1 LAVHRVSKILPY
13 TPDELFML
21 VSDVARYPDFVP
33 WINSMRTWG
42 GKVDEA
48 GVNTVDAEA
57 GVGFSFLR
65 EKFATRVK
73 SDPGARTVEVRLI
86 SGPFKKLVNDWTFKP
101 HPQGTEIEFSIDFEF
116 KSMLLTAMLNANFD
130 RAVNKLIGC
139 FEARARKLYGAVKP
153 TA

>member
-1 LAVHRVSKILPY
+1 MAVHRVTKILPY

-33 WINSMRTWG
+33 WINSMRTWA

-48 GVNTVDAEA
+48 GVNTLDAEA

-86 SGPFKKLVNDWTFKP
+86 SGPFKKLINDWVFKP
-101 HPQGTEIEFSIDFEF
+101 HPQGTQIDFTIDFEF

-139 FEARARKLYGAVKP
+139 FEARAENLYRKVSP

>member
-1 LAVHRVSKILPY
+1 MAVHRVTKILPY
-13 TPDELFML
+13 TPDQLFTL

-48 GVNTVDAEA
+48 GVNILDAEA

-65 EKFATRVK
+65 EKFATRVT

-86 SGPFKKLVNDWTFKP
+86 SGPFKRLVNDWTFKS
-101 HPQGTEIEFSIDFEF
+101 HPKGTEIEFFIDFEF
-116 KSMLLTAMLNANFD
+116 RSMLLTAMLNANFD

-139 FEARARKLYGAVKP
+139 FEARAERLYGAVTSRP
-153 TA
+153 

>member
-1 LAVHRVSKILPY
+1 MAVHRVSKILPY
-13 TPDELFML
+13 TPDQLFTL

-57 GVGFSFLR
+57 RVGFSFLR
-65 EKFATRVK
+65 ETFATRVR
-73 SDPGARTVEVRLI
+73 SDPGSRTVEVRLI
-86 SGPFKKLVNDWTFKP
+86 SGPFKKLINDWTFKP

-116 KSMLLTAMLNANFD
+116 RSMLLTAMLNANFD

-139 FEARARKLYGAVKP
+139 FEARAQKLYGAVAP
-153 TA
+153 TL

>member
-1 LAVHRVSKILPY
+1 MAVHRVSKILPY

-65 EKFATRVK
+65 EKFATRVR
-73 SDPGARTVEVRLI
+73 SDPGARTVSVRLI

-101 HPQGTEIEFSIDFEF
+101 HPRGTEIEFSIDFEF

-130 RAVNKLIGC
+130 RAVSKLIGC
-139 FEARARKLYGAVKP
+139 FEARAEKLYGAIAP
-153 TA
+153 SA

>member
-1 LAVHRVSKILPY
+1 
-13 TPDELFML
+13 
-21 VSDVARYPDFVP
+21 
-33 WINSMRTWG
+33 MRTWG

-73 SDPGARTVEVRLI
+73 SDPSARTVEVKLI
-86 SGPFKKLVNDWTFKP
+86 SGPFKKLLNTWSFTP
-101 HPQGTEIEFSIDFEF
+101 HPDGTEIDFLIDFEF
-116 KSMLLTAMLNANFD
+116 RSMLLTAMLHANFD

-139 FEARARKLYGAVKP
+139 FDARAETLYGAVTP
-153 TA
+153 GSAA